1 MISAPDSALVHELRG
16 SPNFGER
23 RNGLRPSI
31 LLLHYTGVET
41 AAKAIDWLT
50 TPESQVSCHYVI
62 DEAGVITQ
70 MVAEDMRAWH
80 AGAAVWAGE
89 TDINSLSIGIEVH
102 NAGHEQG
109 LPDFPEAQVAML
121 EALCRDIIARHKIE
135 PQGVLAHSDVAPAR
149 KIDPGE
155 KFPWRLL
162 HEAGV
167 GHWVEPELAGEGGRG
182 LKPGDAGA
190 EVDALRA
197 QLSLYGYG
205 IAPSGHFDRSMQTVV
220 SAFQRHFRPER
231 VDGIADQ
238 STMRTLERLLAK
250 IAIA

>member
-1 MISAPDSALVHELRG
+1 MSRTSLKHHWHP
-16 SPNFGER
+16 SPNYNPRRDVER
-23 RNGLRPSI
+23 PCLI
-31 LLLHYTGVET
+31 ILHYTGMVDAQ
-41 AAKAIDWLT
+41 AARDWLCN
-50 TPESQVSCHYVI
+50 PQSGVSCHYLI
-62 DEAGVITQ
+62 DEGGAITQ
-70 MVAEDMRAWH
+70 MVDEELRAWH
-80 AGAAVWAGE
+80 AGVSSWKGAI
-89 TDINSLSIGIEVH
+89 DINSRSVGIEIH
-102 NAGHEQG
+102 NPGHELG
-109 LPDFPEAQVAML
+109 YRDFPPVQIEAVI
-121 EALCRDIIARHKIE
+121 ALCRDIIARHKIE

-167 GHWVEPELAGEGGRG
+167 GHWVEPEPAGEGGRG

>member
-1 MISAPDSALVHELRG
+1 MSRTSLKHHWHP
-16 SPNFGER
+16 SPNYNPRRDVER
-23 RNGLRPSI
+23 PCLI
-31 LLLHYTGVET
+31 ILHYTGMLDAQ
-41 AAKAIDWLT
+41 AARDWLCN
-50 TPESQVSCHYVI
+50 PQSGVSCHYLI
-62 DEAGVITQ
+62 DEEGAITQ
-70 MVAEDMRAWH
+70 MVDEELRAWH
-80 AGAAVWAGE
+80 AGVSSWKGAI
-89 TDINSLSIGIEVH
+89 DINSRSVGIEIH
-102 NAGHEQG
+102 NPGHELG
-109 LPDFPEAQVAML
+109 YSDFPPVQIESVI
-121 EALCRDIIARHKIE
+121 ALCRDIIARHKIE

-155 KFPWRLL
+155 KFPWQLL

-167 GHWVEPELAGEGGRG
+167 GHWVEPESASEGGRA
-182 LKPGDAGA
+182 LKRGDAGA
-190 EVDALRA
+190 EVEALRA

-238 STMRTLERLLAK
+238 STVRTLERLLAG